1 MIKIDFRKEMDYYHI
16 TSVIEDSDASDNEK
30 EESKKINME
39 QSLENPHE
47 VLKTCLSNNTVEDI
61 MKEYSK
67 NTVPQNN
74 NNICDNSNT
83 KCISPMPS
91 SDGVILRRKPNRSSS
106 YSHRASQRFSRLLEG
121 VTSITSLV
129 SRPGFTKEDT
139 TETPTSAST
148 PVTPGQDLEEEAGPT
163 SLPYWV
169 EASQNIYKV
178 SKHKHCVGSSPQSYS
193 HQEDCESPSPVT
205 DESGYASIAETAS
218 MTSVSSSNSSSLQ
231 TDSVRMRRNK
241 RKQLMRE
248 SIATADMEE
257 IEEKIS
263 EIFDSM
269 NIGNSINYSP
279 GTHGGCDTQKFL
291 QKWMTR
297 LEVKRWR

>member
-1 MIKIDFRKEMDYYHI
+1 MDYYHI
-16 TSVIEDSDASDNEK
+16 TSVLEDSDASDNEK
-30 EESKKINME
+30 EESKKINVE
-39 QSLENPHE
+39 QSFENPHE

-139 TETPTSAST
+139 TETPASASA
-148 PVTPGQDLEEEAGPT
+148 PVTPGQDLEEEAEPT

-178 SKHKHCVGSSPQSYS
+178 SKHYVGSSPKSYS

-241 RKQLMRE
+241 RKQLVRE
-248 SIATADMEE
+248 SIATADMEQ

-263 EIFDSM
+263 EIFESM
-269 NIGNSINYSP
+269 NLGDGYAQLS
-279 GTHGGCDTQKFL
+279 T
-291 QKWMTR
+291 
-297 LEVKRWR
+297 

>member
-1 MIKIDFRKEMDYYHI
+1 MDYYHI

-30 EESKKINME
+30 EESKKINVE
-39 QSLENPHE
+39 QSFENPHE

-139 TETPTSAST
+139 TETPTSASA
-148 PVTPGQDLEEEAGPT
+148 PVTPGQDLEEEAEPT

-178 SKHKHCVGSSPQSYS
+178 SKHYVGSSPKSYS

-241 RKQLMRE
+241 RKQLVRE

-263 EIFDSM
+263 EIFESM
-269 NIGNSINYSP
+269 NLGDRSAQLS
-279 GTHGGCDTQKFL
+279 T
-291 QKWMTR
+291 
-297 LEVKRWR
+297 